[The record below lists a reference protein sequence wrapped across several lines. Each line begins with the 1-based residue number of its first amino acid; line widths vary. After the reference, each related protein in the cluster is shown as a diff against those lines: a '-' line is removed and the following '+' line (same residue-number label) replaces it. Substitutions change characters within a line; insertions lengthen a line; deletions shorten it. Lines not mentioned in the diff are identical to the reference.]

1 MVSKK
6 RIKNHGEED
15 SSDRYRNDKSVIRA
29 HLSRSLFRRM
39 NETNSHLSEQGVAK
53 FSRITR
59 YMVEEKQL
67 LLIRIWG
74 SYVFIENLE
83 WNNRNSFEWREIDI
97 DSLEIRNLKIT
108 NKFSILVR
116 RAIRSATIK
125 RWKNYLRRE
134 WTMRKTK
141 PVYGNVNALAA
152 IHRSTLSE
160 ILRRKWVVACTN
172 VCNDGDG

>member
-1 MVSKK
+1 MVFALKK
-6 RIKNHGEED
+6 KNK
-15 SSDRYRNDKSVIRA
+15 KSWRRFERSFETIRDALFDA

-134 WTMRKTK
+134 
-141 PVYGNVNALAA
+141 
-152 IHRSTLSE
+152 
-160 ILRRKWVVACTN
+160 
-172 VCNDGDG
+172 